1 MFDINKAT
9 MEQLYEMRGDLWKQQ
24 AILTNNLSAVEQEIQ
39 ARKPKLSPPAEQPKE
54 RHGRRT
60 EKNTEVL

>member
-24 AILTNNLSAVEQEIQ
+24 AILSNNITAVENEILN
-39 ARKPKLSPPAEQPKE
+39 RKKLSPPAEQPKE
-54 RHGRRT
+54 
-60 EKNTEVL
+60 